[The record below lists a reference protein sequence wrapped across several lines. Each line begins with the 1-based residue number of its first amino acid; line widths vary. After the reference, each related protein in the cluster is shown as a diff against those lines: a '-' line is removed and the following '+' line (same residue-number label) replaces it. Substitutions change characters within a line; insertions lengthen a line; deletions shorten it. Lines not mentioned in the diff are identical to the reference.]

1 MSTET
6 LLSVQNLT
14 VKYGQHI
21 AVSDVSFT
29 LQRHDFLAVIGAN
42 GSGKTTLIK
51 TLLNLKQPHSG
62 AILREPH
69 LRIGY
74 LPQNFNLEDKSFP
87 ATVYEIVSMGLINQK
102 TGLKRLTQND
112 RFLIEKALQEVNIFP
127 LKDQRIGHLSG
138 GQQQRVLLAR
148 ALVSSPDILIMDEP
162 TSALDQSMRSQFFT
176 LIDHLN
182 RNHGVTIMLITHDLA
197 AAGDYVKRVLYM
209 DQRLLFDGS
218 FEAFCENPQ
227 LSPFIHTHPLRHTHT
242 EADHD

>member
-1 MSTET
+1 MIEEV
-6 LLSVQNLT
+6 LVSVERLT
-14 VKYGQHI
+14 VKYGHHI
-21 AVSDVSFT
+21 AVSDVSFNIH
-29 LQRHDFLAVIGAN
+29 RHDFLAIIGAN

-51 TLLNLKQPHSG
+51 TLLNLKTPQAG
-62 AILREPH
+62 TIRKQPH
-69 LRIGY
+69 LRVGY

-102 TGLKRLTQND
+102 TFPKRLNKND

-127 LKDQRIGHLSG
+127 LKNQRIGHLSG

-162 TSALDQSMRSQFFT
+162 TSALDQSMRQQFFT

-182 RNHGVTIMLITHDLA
+182 KNHGVTIVLITHDLA
-197 AAGDYVKRVLYM
+197 AAGDYVQRVLYM

-218 FEAFCENPQ
+218 FAAFCENPQ
-227 LSPFIHTHPLRHTHT
+227 LSPFIHTHPPHPK
-242 EADHD
+242 EANHD

>member
-1 MSTET
+1 MKEGV
-6 LLSVQNLT
+6 LLSVVGLT

-21 AVSDVSFT
+21 AVSDVSFDIH
-29 LQRHDFLAVIGAN
+29 RRDFLAIIGAN

-51 TLLNLKQPHSG
+51 TLLNLKTPQAGSIHKQ
-62 AILREPH
+62 AH
-69 LRIGY
+69 LRVGY

-102 TGLKRLTQND
+102 TFPKRLNKND
-112 RFLIEKALQEVNIFP
+112 RFLIEKALQEVNIYP
-127 LKDQRIGHLSG
+127 LKNQRIGHLSG

-162 TSALDQSMRSQFFT
+162 TSALDQSMRQQFFT

-182 RNHGVTIMLITHDLA
+182 KNHGVTIVLITHDLA
-197 AAGDYVKRVLYM
+197 AAGDYVQRVLYM

-227 LSPFIHTHPLRHTHT
+227 LSPFIHTHPPHQK
-242 EADHD
+242 EVSHD